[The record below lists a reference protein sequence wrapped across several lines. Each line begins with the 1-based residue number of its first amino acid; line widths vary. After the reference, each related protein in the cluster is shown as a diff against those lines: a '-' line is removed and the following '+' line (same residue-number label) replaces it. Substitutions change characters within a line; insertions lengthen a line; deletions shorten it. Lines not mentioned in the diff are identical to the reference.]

1 MVHEVSSVSLD
12 LLVGGDG
19 TEDDLGEA
27 LAGEHPETDAAD
39 RTPVLDEGQ
48 RLVLRVEDEPVAKK
62 KFSHKMV
69 SHQNG
74 SMREKLC
81 LCCTCKDATNP
92 VTIPGGNKH

>member
-1 MVHEVSSVSLD
+1 MGRQCGGEKRKKDRPHLQVVHEVSSVSLD

-19 TEDDLGEA
+19 TEDNLGEA

-62 KFSHKMV
+62 F
-69 SHQNG
+69 
-74 SMREKLC
+74 
-81 LCCTCKDATNP
+81 AT
-92 VTIPGGNKH
+92 